1 MIKPQLLKIL
11 VALMVLVLLFANLV
25 FASDIQ
31 TKAMQQSTDDFG
43 SFGTLHIYKNSDQP
57 KNVVLFI
64 SGDGGWNLGVVDVAR
79 SLVALD
85 SMVVGMVQT
94 IALRAWQRLSI
105 SSFT

>member
-1 MIKPQLLKIL
+1 
-11 VALMVLVLLFANLV
+11 MVSVLLFSNLV

-31 TKAMQQSTDDFG
+31 TKAMQQSTDNFG
-43 SFGTLHIYKNSDQP
+43 SFGTLHVYKNSDQP